1 VRRRLLLHVQR
12 RLLLVALPRRLFAE
26 FLGTGLLVAVVVGS
40 GIAAQRLT
48 GDVAVQLL
56 VNSLA
61 TAAGLAVLILVLLP
75 ISRAH
80 FNPVVS
86 IADWWLGR
94 RRGHGL
100 PLPHVA
106 AYSIAQV
113 AGAVAGAVLANAM
126 FSQRVSW
133 SQHTRSGW
141 ALLLSEVVA
150 TAGLVF
156 VIFALAIT
164 DHGRYTPVAV
174 GAWIGAAYWWTSSTS
189 FANPAA
195 TVGRAFTDTFAGI
208 APKSVLGFVAA
219 QVVGLV
225 VGLALIHALL
235 PDKEGRGA

>member
-1 VRRRLLLHVQR
+1 MS
-12 RLLLVALPRRLFAE
+12 LPRRLFAE

-75 ISRAH
+75 VSRAH
-80 FNPVVS
+80 FNPAVS
-86 IADWWLGR
+86 VADWWLGR

-100 PLPHVA
+100 SLTHVG
-106 AYSIAQV
+106 AYSAAQV
-113 AGAVAGAVLANAM
+113 AGAIGGAALADVM
-126 FSQRVSW
+126 FSQPVTW
-133 SQHTRSGW
+133 SGHVRAGW
-141 ALLLSEVVA
+141 PLLLSETVA
-150 TAGLVF
+150 TAGLVV

-164 DHGRYTPVAV
+164 GRGRYTPVAV

-208 APKSVLGFVAA
+208 APASILGFVAA
-219 QVVGLV
+219 QLVGVV
-225 VGLALIHALL
+225 VGLAVIDALL
-235 PDKEGRGA
+235 PRREEQPE